1 MSKQYSR
8 AFERYNARR
17 FHEGKVAYWQ
27 RRGPG
32 RGKAVSMG
40 YIAAHREVMAD
51 VKENAEA
58 IADERTNRRGF

>member
-8 AFERYNARR
+8 R
-17 FHEGKVAYWQ
+17 FKRPCQRFWAGKVAYWQ
-27 RRGPG
+27 GRGPG
-32 RGKAVSMG
+32 RGKAASMG

-51 VKENAEA
+51 VAENAEA